1 VNHPF
6 LERTKTDVVRLRQM
20 IERYRQ
26 GSQAVLEE
34 VEQLAH
40 SIHGAGAMLWFLFCE
55 SARAGGVIERLAERA
70 LANFAAR
77 NSAAELAVLQQL
89 RDCAEH
95 LASEV
100 EAAAHTVPSSS
111 GMFAGLG

>member
-6 LERTKTDVVRLRQM
+6 LERTKTDIVRLRQM
-20 IERYRQ
+20 IESFRQ
-26 GSQAVLEE
+26 GGHAVLEE

-40 SIHGAGAMLWFLFCE
+40 SIHGAGAMCGFLQV
-55 SARAGGVIERLAERA
+55 SAAGGVIERLVERA
-70 LANFAAR
+70 MANALTG
-77 NSAAELAVLQQL
+77 NPAAELVVLQQL
-89 RDCAEH
+89 HDCTDR

-100 EAAAHTVPSSS
+100 EAAAHSAPSGA

>member
-20 IERYRQ
+20 IESLRQ

-40 SIHGAGAMLWFLFCE
+40 SIHGAGAMCGFLQV
-55 SARAGGVIERLAERA
+55 SAAGGAIERLAERA
-70 LANFAAR
+70 LVNAPAR

-89 RDCAEH
+89 HDCTEH

-100 EAAAHTVPSSS
+100 EAAAHCAPSGA
-111 GMFAGLG
+111 GMFAGLV